1 MIEKLWY
8 LLTSFSKI
16 GLFGMAGG
24 NSMIQLIQDECVAN
38 RGWISA
44 EEFATII
51 GVNYLF
57 PGLTAV
63 KLSGFI
69 GFKVAG
75 LPGVIASAV
84 ALNLPGLMLSM
95 IFYDFITNRQHLPLV
110 SKLLIGMPY
119 AGIALL
125 AGVIV
130 TLGKPLIEN
139 NFSWTALILAIGLF
153 VAIGIFRYSTFVS
166 LGVFILACLM
176 LL

>member
-1 MIEKLWY
+1 MIEKLW
-8 LLTSFSKI
+8 LLLASFSQI

-38 RGWISA
+38 RGWVTP

-75 LPGVIASAV
+75 LPGAVASAV
-84 ALNLPGLMLSM
+84 ALNLPGLILSM
-95 IFYDFITNRQHLPLV
+95 YFYDFITSRQYLPLV
-110 SKLLIGMPY
+110 SKLLTGMPY
-119 AGIALL
+119 AAIALL

-130 TLGKPLIEN
+130 TLGKPLAQN
-139 NFSWTALILAIGLF
+139 NLSWTALMLAIGLF
-153 VAIGIFRYSTFVS
+153 VAVGIFRYSTFIC
-166 LGVFILACLM
+166 LGVFILACLA